1 MRLAQQADVGREH
14 TALLMEWEAEL
25 AAFRR
30 RLADPAVELGPLHR
44 RLKTIGSDL
53 HRLKFTRREP
63 PAAQAPPQAQ
73 GDPTWYEVLQ
83 VPETASDAEIRAAY
97 HRLLKQYHPDLH
109 NDSGFPWVK
118 EQAHQMT
125 RKIGAAYQTLGSAE
139 KRQSYDR
146 ELRRRREGG

>member
-63 PAAQAPPQAQ
+63 AAAQAPPQAQ

-118 EQAHQMT
+118 EQAHRMT
-125 RKIGAAYQTLGSAE
+125 RKIGAAYQALGSAE

>member
-1 MRLAQQADVGREH
+1 
-14 TALLMEWEAEL
+14 
-25 AAFRR
+25 
-30 RLADPAVELGPLHR
+30 
-44 RLKTIGSDL
+44 
-53 HRLKFTRREP
+53 
-63 PAAQAPPQAQ
+63 
-73 GDPTWYEVLQ
+73 

-125 RKIGAAYQTLGSAE
+125 RKIGAAYQALGSAE